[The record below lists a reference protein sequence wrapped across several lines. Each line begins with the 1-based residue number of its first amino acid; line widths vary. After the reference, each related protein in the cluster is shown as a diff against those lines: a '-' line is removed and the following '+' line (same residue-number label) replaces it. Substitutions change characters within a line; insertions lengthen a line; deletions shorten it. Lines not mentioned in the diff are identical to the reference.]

1 MKLFN
6 AGTGMNFRTSP
17 AIPSLRRICHIPVV
31 YQLNVLLPDARLFLS
46 VYLELRKNLQVRLRT
61 GNKLFEFTFSKTH
74 L

>member
-31 YQLNVLLPDARLFLS
+31 YQLNVLLQRSTILVSLFGI
-46 VYLELRKNLQVRLRT
+46 EN
-61 GNKLFEFTFSKTH
+61 EFTG
-74 L
+74 